1 MEIGMQWTHEHDEL
15 RRTAKRIVDE
25 EINPHVDEWERIGQF
40 PAHHVMKLLGDA
52 GLIGISRSS
61 DYGGLD
67 LDYSYEV
74 ACSEEMGGI
83 HAYGVSTAIGVQ
95 TNMCIPALA
104 KYGSD
109 ALRSEWL
116 IPTFAGDLVGC
127 IGVSEVGSGSDVAN
141 VKSIARRDG
150 DDYVIN
156 GQKMWISNGMQA
168 DWMCLLVN
176 TGEENGPHRNKSLI
190 VVPLNSNG
198 ISRQKLEKLGL
209 HSSDTAQI
217 FFDDVRVPAANLI
230 GEEGRGFIYQME
242 QFQEERL
249 YVVARSLGI
258 MQDALDTTIEY
269 TRDRQA
275 FGKAVIDNQFVAF
288 RIAEMQTEVE
298 ALRAMLHIATEKY
311 VAGEDVTTLA
321 SMAKYK
327 MGRLAEWIPGECL
340 RFWGGQG
347 FMHENRIS
355 RTYRDMKV
363 AAIGG
368 GSNEIMLQIIA
379 KRMKLSGS

>member
-1 MEIGMQWTHEHDEL
+1 MQWTHEHDEL

-109 ALRSEWL
+109 ALRAEWL
-116 IPTFAGDLVGC
+116 TPTFAGDLVGC

-141 VKSIARRDG
+141 VKSVAHRDG

-156 GQKMWISNGMQA
+156 GQKMWISSGMQA
-168 DWMCLLVN
+168 DWMCMLVN

-190 VVPLNSNG
+190 VVPLNSKG
-198 ISRQKLEKLGL
+198 ITRNKLEKLGL

-217 FFDDVRVPAANLI
+217 FFDDVRVPAGNLI

-363 AAIGG
+363 GAIGG

>member
-1 MEIGMQWTHEHDEL
+1 MQWTHEHDEL
-15 RRTAKRIVDE
+15 RCTAKRIVDE

-40 PAHHVMKLLGDA
+40 PAHHVMKLLGNA

-109 ALRSEWL
+109 ALRAEWL
-116 IPTFAGDLVGC
+116 TPTFAGDLVGC

-141 VKSIARRDG
+141 VKSVARRDG

-156 GQKMWISNGMQA
+156 GQKMWISTGMQA
-168 DWMCLLVN
+168 DWMCMLVN

-190 VVPLNSNG
+190 VVPLNSKG
-198 ISRQKLEKLGL
+198 ITRNKLEKLGL

-217 FFDDVRVPAANLI
+217 FFDDVRVPAGNLI

-363 AAIGG
+363 GAIGG

>member
-1 MEIGMQWTHEHDEL
+1 MQWTHEHDEL

-25 EINPHVDEWERIGQF
+25 EINPYVDEWERIGQF
-40 PAHHVMKLLGDA
+40 PAHHVMKLLGEA
-52 GLIGISRSS
+52 GLIGISRPS
-61 DYGGLD
+61 DYGGLG

-74 ACSEEMGGI
+74 ACSEEMGSI

-95 TNMCIPALA
+95 TNMCIPALT

-109 ALRSEWL
+109 ALRAEWL
-116 IPTFAGDLVGC
+116 TPTFAGDLVGC

-141 VKSIARRDG
+141 VKSVARRDG
-150 DDYVIN
+150 NDYVIN
-156 GQKMWISNGMQA
+156 GQKMWISTGMQA
-168 DWMCLLVN
+168 DWICMLVN

-190 VVPLNSNG
+190 VVPLNSDG
-198 ISRQKLEKLGL
+198 ITRHKLEKLGL

-217 FFDDVRVPAANLI
+217 FFDDVRVPAGNLI

>member
-1 MEIGMQWTHEHDEL
+1 MQWTHEHDAL
-15 RRTAKRIVDE
+15 RRTARRIVDE
-25 EINPHVDEWERIGQF
+25 DINPHVDEWERDGQF

-52 GLIGISRSS
+52 GLIGISRPS

-74 ACSEEMGGI
+74 ACAEEMGAI

-95 TNMCIPALA
+95 TNMCVPALA
-104 KYGSD
+104 RYGGD
-109 ALRSEWL
+109 DLRAEWL
-116 IPTFAGDLVGC
+116 APTFAGDLVGC

-141 VKSIARRDG
+141 VKSVARRDG
-150 DDYVIN
+150 GDYVIN
-156 GQKMWISNGMQA
+156 GQKMWISNGIQA
-168 DWMCLLVN
+168 DWMCMLVN

-190 VVPLNSNG
+190 VVPLNAKG
-198 ISRQKLEKLGL
+198 VTRHKLEKLGL

-217 FFDDVRVPAANLI
+217 FFDDVRVPAHHLI

-258 MQDALDTTIEY
+258 LQDAIDTTVEY
-269 TRDRQA
+269 TSDRQA
-275 FGKAVIDNQFVAF
+275 FGRAVLDNQFVAF

-311 VAGEDVTTLA
+311 VAGEDITTLA

-379 KRMKLSGS
+379 KRMKLSG

>member
-1 MEIGMQWTHEHDEL
+1 
-15 RRTAKRIVDE
+15 
-25 EINPHVDEWERIGQF
+25 
-40 PAHHVMKLLGDA
+40 
-52 GLIGISRSS
+52 
-61 DYGGLD
+61 
-67 LDYSYEV
+67 
-74 ACSEEMGGI
+74 
-83 HAYGVSTAIGVQ
+83 
-95 TNMCIPALA
+95 MC
-104 KYGSD
+104 
-109 ALRSEWL
+109 
-116 IPTFAGDLVGC
+116 
-127 IGVSEVGSGSDVAN
+127 
-141 VKSIARRDG
+141 
-150 DDYVIN
+150 
-156 GQKMWISNGMQA
+156 M
-168 DWMCLLVN
+168 LVN

-190 VVPLNSNG
+190 VVPLNSKG
-198 ISRQKLEKLGL
+198 ITRNKLEKLGL
-209 HSSDTAQI
+209 HSSDTAQL
-217 FFDDVRVPAANLI
+217 FFDDVRVPAGNLI
-230 GEEGRGFIYQME
+230 GEEGQGFIYQME

-363 AAIGG
+363 GAIGG
-368 GSNEIMLQIIA
+368 GSNEIMLQIIV

>member
-1 MEIGMQWTHEHDEL
+1 MQWTHEHDEL

>member
-168 DWMCLLVN
+168 DWLCLLVN
-176 TGEENGPHRNKSLI
+176 TSEENGPHRNKSLI

>member
-1 MEIGMQWTHEHDEL
+1 MQWTHEHEEL
-15 RRTAKRIVDE
+15 RRTARRIVDE
-25 EINPHVDEWERIGQF
+25 EINPHVDEWEEAGQF

-52 GLIGISRSS
+52 GLIGISRPS

-74 ACSEEMGGI
+74 ACAEEMGGI

-95 TNMCIPALA
+95 TNMCIPALS

-109 ALRSEWL
+109 ALRAEWL
-116 IPTFAGDLVGC
+116 MPTFAGDLVGC
-127 IGVSEVGSGSDVAN
+127 IGISEVGSGSDVAN
-141 VKSIARRDG
+141 VKSFARRDG
-150 DDYVIN
+150 GDYVIN
-156 GQKMWISNGMQA
+156 GQKMWISTGIQA
-168 DWMCLLVN
+168 DWMCMLVN
-176 TGEENGPHRNKSLI
+176 TSEEKGPHRNKSLI
-190 VVPLNSNG
+190 VVPLRSNG
-198 ISRQKLEKLGL
+198 ITRHKLSKLGL

-217 FFDDVRVPAANLI
+217 FFDEVRVPASNRI

-258 MQDALDTTIEY
+258 LQDALDTTIEY

-298 ALRAMLHIATEKY
+298 ALRALLHSATEKY

-363 AAIGG
+363 GAIGG

-379 KRMKLSGS
+379 KRMKLSG

>member
-1 MEIGMQWTHEHDEL
+1 MQWTHEHDEL

-40 PAHHVMKLLGDA
+40 PAHHVMKLLGNA

-109 ALRSEWL
+109 ALRAEWL
-116 IPTFAGDLVGC
+116 TPTFAGDLVGC

-141 VKSIARRDG
+141 VKSVARRDG

-156 GQKMWISNGMQA
+156 GQKMWISTGMQA
-168 DWMCLLVN
+168 DWMCMLVN

-190 VVPLNSNG
+190 VVPLNSKG
-198 ISRQKLEKLGL
+198 ITRNKLEKLGL

-217 FFDDVRVPAANLI
+217 FFDDVRVPAGNLI

-298 ALRAMLHIATEKY
+298 ALRAMLHIAAEKY

-363 AAIGG
+363 GAIGG

>member
-1 MEIGMQWTHEHDEL
+1 MQWPHEHDEL
-15 RRTAKRIVDE
+15 RRTARRIVDE
-25 EINPHVDEWERIGQF
+25 EINPHVDEWEEAGQF

-52 GLIGISRSS
+52 GLIGISRPS

-74 ACSEEMGGI
+74 ACAEEMGGI

-95 TNMCIPALA
+95 TNMCIPALS

-109 ALRSEWL
+109 ALRAEWL
-116 IPTFAGDLVGC
+116 MPTFAGDLVGC
-127 IGVSEVGSGSDVAN
+127 IGISEVGSGSDVAN
-141 VKSIARRDG
+141 VKSFARRDG
-150 DDYVIN
+150 GDYVIN
-156 GQKMWISNGMQA
+156 GQKMWISTGIQA
-168 DWMCLLVN
+168 DWMCMLVN
-176 TGEENGPHRNKSLI
+176 TSEEKGSHRNKSLI
-190 VVPLNSNG
+190 VVPLRSNG
-198 ISRQKLEKLGL
+198 ITRHKLSKLGL

-217 FFDDVRVPAANLI
+217 FFDEVRVPASNRI

-258 MQDALDTTIEY
+258 LQDALDTTIEY

-298 ALRAMLHIATEKY
+298 ALRALLHTATAKY

-363 AAIGG
+363 GAIGG

-379 KRMKLSGS
+379 KRMKLSG

>member
-1 MEIGMQWTHEHDEL
+1 MQWTHEHDEL

-109 ALRSEWL
+109 ALRAEWL
-116 IPTFAGDLVGC
+116 TPTFAGDLVGC

-141 VKSIARRDG
+141 VKSVARRDG

-156 GQKMWISNGMQA
+156 GQKMWISTGMQA
-168 DWMCLLVN
+168 DWMCMLVN

-190 VVPLNSNG
+190 VVPLNSQG
-198 ISRQKLEKLGL
+198 ITRNKLEKLGL
-209 HSSDTAQI
+209 HSSDTAQL
-217 FFDDVRVPAANLI
+217 FFDDVRVPAGNLI
-230 GEEGRGFIYQME
+230 GEEGQGFIYQME

-363 AAIGG
+363 GAIGG
-368 GSNEIMLQIIA
+368 GSNEIMLQIIV

>member
-1 MEIGMQWTHEHDEL
+1 MQWTHEHDEL
-15 RRTAKRIVDE
+15 RRTARRIVDE
-25 EINPHVDEWERIGQF
+25 EINPHVDEWEEAGQF

-52 GLIGISRSS
+52 GLIGISRPS

-74 ACSEEMGGI
+74 ACAEEMGGI

-95 TNMCIPALA
+95 TNMCIPALS

-109 ALRSEWL
+109 ALRAEWL
-116 IPTFAGDLVGC
+116 MPTFAGDLVGC
-127 IGVSEVGSGSDVAN
+127 IGISEVGSGSDVAN
-141 VKSIARRDG
+141 VKSFARRDG

-156 GQKMWISNGMQA
+156 GQKMWISTGIQA
-168 DWMCLLVN
+168 DWMCMLVN
-176 TGEENGPHRNKSLI
+176 TSEEKGSHRNKSLI
-190 VVPLNSNG
+190 VVPLRSNG
-198 ISRQKLEKLGL
+198 ITRHKLSKLGL

-217 FFDDVRVPAANLI
+217 FFDEVRVPASNRI
-230 GEEGRGFIYQME
+230 GEEGRGFTYQME

-258 MQDALDTTIEY
+258 LQDALDTTIEY

-298 ALRAMLHIATEKY
+298 ALRALLHTATAKY

-363 AAIGG
+363 GAIGG

-379 KRMKLSGS
+379 KRMKLSG

>member
-1 MEIGMQWTHEHDEL
+1 MQWTQEHDEL
-15 RRTAKRIVDE
+15 RRTARRIVE
-25 EINPHVDEWERIGQF
+25 NEINPYVDEWEREGQF

-52 GLIGISRSS
+52 GLIGISRPT

-74 ACSEEMGGI
+74 ACAEEMGGI

-109 ALRSEWL
+109 ALREEWL
-116 IPTFAGDLVGC
+116 APTFAGDLVGC
-127 IGVSEVGSGSDVAN
+127 IGVSEVGSGSDVAS

-150 DDYVIN
+150 DDLVIN
-156 GQKMWISNGMQA
+156 GQKMWISSGIQA
-168 DWMCLLVN
+168 DWMCMLVN
-176 TGEENGPHRNKSLI
+176 TGEENGPHRNKSLV
-190 VVPLNSNG
+190 VVPLNSKG
-198 ISRQKLEKLGL
+198 VSRHKLEKLGL

-217 FFDDVRVPAANLI
+217 FFDDVRVPAGNLI

-258 MQDALDTTIEY
+258 MQDAIDTTIEY
-269 TRDRQA
+269 TRDREA
-275 FGKAVIDNQFVAF
+275 FGRAVLDNQFVAF

-298 ALRAMLHIATEKY
+298 ALRAMLHSATEKY

-363 AAIGG
+363 GAIGG

-379 KRMKLSGS
+379 KRLQLSG

>member
-1 MEIGMQWTHEHDEL
+1 MQWTHEHDEL

-109 ALRSEWL
+109 ALRAEWL
-116 IPTFAGDLVGC
+116 TPTFAGDLVGC

-141 VKSIARRDG
+141 VKSVARRDG
-150 DDYVIN
+150 DDYVID
-156 GQKMWISNGMQA
+156 GQKMWISTGMQA
-168 DWMCLLVN
+168 DWMCMLVN
-176 TGEENGPHRNKSLI
+176 TGGENGPHRNKSLI
-190 VVPLNSNG
+190 VVPLNSQG
-198 ISRQKLEKLGL
+198 ITRNKLEKLGL
-209 HSSDTAQI
+209 HSSDTAQL
-217 FFDDVRVPAANLI
+217 FFDDVRVPAGNLI

-347 FMHENRIS
+347 FMNENRIS

-363 AAIGG
+363 GAIGG

>member
-1 MEIGMQWTHEHDEL
+1 MQWTHEHDEL

-25 EINPHVDEWERIGQF
+25 EINPHVDDWERIGQF

-109 ALRSEWL
+109 ALRAEWL
-116 IPTFAGDLVGC
+116 TPTFAGDLVGC

-141 VKSIARRDG
+141 VKSVARRDG

-156 GQKMWISNGMQA
+156 GQKMWISTGMQA
-168 DWMCLLVN
+168 DWMCMLVN
-176 TGEENGPHRNKSLI
+176 TGGENGPHRNKSLI
-190 VVPLNSNG
+190 VVPLNSQG
-198 ISRQKLEKLGL
+198 ITRNKLEKLGL
-209 HSSDTAQI
+209 HSSDTAQL
-217 FFDDVRVPAANLI
+217 FFDDVRVPAGNLI

-347 FMHENRIS
+347 FMNENRIS

-363 AAIGG
+363 GAIGG

>member
-1 MEIGMQWTHEHDEL
+1 MRWTHEHDEL

-40 PAHHVMKLLGDA
+40 PAHFVMKLLGNA
-52 GLIGISRSS
+52 GLIGISRTS

-109 ALRSEWL
+109 ALRAEWL
-116 IPTFAGDLVGC
+116 TPTFAGDLVGC

-141 VKSIARRDG
+141 VKSVAHRDG

-156 GQKMWISNGMQA
+156 GQKMWISSGMQA
-168 DWMCLLVN
+168 DWMCMLVN

-190 VVPLNSNG
+190 VVPLNSKG
-198 ISRQKLEKLGL
+198 ITRNKLEKLGL

-217 FFDDVRVPAANLI
+217 FFDDVRVPAGNLI

-363 AAIGG
+363 GAIGG

>member
-1 MEIGMQWTHEHDEL
+1 MQWTHEHDEL
-15 RRTAKRIVDE
+15 RRTARRIVDE
-25 EINPHVDEWERIGQF
+25 EINPNVDEWEERANSRHI
-40 PAHHVMKLLGDA
+40 MMRLLECRFDRHFTSDR
-52 GLIGISRSS
+52 LWRS
-61 DYGGLD
+61 GPE
-67 LDYSYEV
+67 YSYEV
-74 ACSEEMGGI
+74 ACAEEMGRI

-104 KYGSD
+104 KFGSD
-109 ALRSEWL
+109 ALREEWL
-116 IPTFAGDLVGC
+116 APTFAGDLVGC

-141 VKSIARRDG
+141 VKSFARRDG

-156 GQKMWISNGMQA
+156 GQKMWISNGIQA
-168 DWMCLLVN
+168 DWMCMLVN

-190 VVPLNSNG
+190 VVPLTSDG
-198 ISRQKLEKLGL
+198 ITRHKLSKLGL

-217 FFDDVRVPAANLI
+217 FFDDVRVPASNLI

-298 ALRAMLHIATEKY
+298 ALRALLHSATEKY

-363 AAIGG
+363 GAIGG

-379 KRMKLSGS
+379 KRMKLSG

>member
-1 MEIGMQWTHEHDEL
+1 MEIEMQWTHEHDEL

-25 EINPHVDEWERIGQF
+25 EINPYVDEWERIGQF
-40 PAHHVMKLLGDA
+40 PAHHVMKLLGEA
-52 GLIGISRSS
+52 GLIGISRPS
-61 DYGGLD
+61 DYGGLG

-74 ACSEEMGGI
+74 ACSEEMGSI

-95 TNMCIPALA
+95 TNMCIPALT

-109 ALRSEWL
+109 ALRAEWL
-116 IPTFAGDLVGC
+116 TPTFAGDLVGC

-141 VKSIARRDG
+141 VKSVARRDG
-150 DDYVIN
+150 NDYVIN
-156 GQKMWISNGMQA
+156 GQKMWISTGMQA
-168 DWMCLLVN
+168 DWICMLVN

-190 VVPLNSNG
+190 VVPLNSDG
-198 ISRQKLEKLGL
+198 ITRHKLEKLGL

-217 FFDDVRVPAANLI
+217 FFDDVRVPAGNLI

-269 TRDRQA
+269 TRDRQV

-311 VAGEDVTTLA
+311 IAGEDVTTLA

-363 AAIGG
+363 GAIGG

>member
-1 MEIGMQWTHEHDEL
+1 MEIKMQWTHEHDEL

-40 PAHHVMKLLGDA
+40 PAHFVMKLLGNA
-52 GLIGISRSS
+52 GLIGISRTS

-109 ALRSEWL
+109 ALRAEWL
-116 IPTFAGDLVGC
+116 TPTFAGDLVGC

-141 VKSIARRDG
+141 VKSVAHRDG

-156 GQKMWISNGMQA
+156 GQKMWISSGMQA
-168 DWMCLLVN
+168 DWMCMLVN

-190 VVPLNSNG
+190 VVPLNSKG
-198 ISRQKLEKLGL
+198 ITRNKLEKLGL

-217 FFDDVRVPAANLI
+217 FFDDVRVPAGNLI

-311 VAGEDVTTLA
+311 VAGEDVATLA

-363 AAIGG
+363 GAIGG

-379 KRMKLSGS
+379 KRMKLSAS

>member
-1 MEIGMQWTHEHDEL
+1 MQWTHEHDEL
-15 RRTAKRIVDE
+15 RRTARRIVDE
-25 EINPHVDEWERIGQF
+25 EINPHVDEWEEAGQF

-52 GLIGISRSS
+52 GLIGISRPS

-74 ACSEEMGGI
+74 ACAEEMGGI

-95 TNMCIPALA
+95 TNMCIPALS

-109 ALRSEWL
+109 ALRAEWL
-116 IPTFAGDLVGC
+116 MPTFAGDLVGC
-127 IGVSEVGSGSDVAN
+127 IGISEVGSGSDVAN
-141 VKSIARRDG
+141 VKSFARRDG

-156 GQKMWISNGMQA
+156 GQKMWISTGIQA
-168 DWMCLLVN
+168 DWMCMLVN
-176 TGEENGPHRNKSLI
+176 TSEEKGSHRNKSLI
-190 VVPLNSNG
+190 VVPLRSNG
-198 ISRQKLEKLGL
+198 ITRHKLSKLGL

-217 FFDDVRVPAANLI
+217 FFDEVRVPASNRI

-258 MQDALDTTIEY
+258 LQDALDTTIEY

-298 ALRAMLHIATEKY
+298 ALRALLHTATAKY

-363 AAIGG
+363 GAIGG

-379 KRMKLSGS
+379 KRMKLSG

>member
-1 MEIGMQWTHEHDEL
+1 MQWTHEHDEL

-40 PAHHVMKLLGDA
+40 PAQHVMKLLGNA

-109 ALRSEWL
+109 ALRAEWL
-116 IPTFAGDLVGC
+116 TPTFAGDLVGC

-141 VKSIARRDG
+141 VKSVARRDG

-156 GQKMWISNGMQA
+156 GQKMWISTGMQA
-168 DWMCLLVN
+168 DWMCMLVN

-190 VVPLNSNG
+190 VVPLNSKG
-198 ISRQKLEKLGL
+198 ITRNKLEKLGL

-217 FFDDVRVPAANLI
+217 FFDDVRVPAGNLI

-363 AAIGG
+363 GAIGG

>member
-1 MEIGMQWTHEHDEL
+1 MQWTHEHDEL

-40 PAHHVMKLLGDA
+40 PAQHVMKLLGNA
-52 GLIGISRSS
+52 GLIGISRTS

-109 ALRSEWL
+109 ALRAEWL
-116 IPTFAGDLVGC
+116 TPTFAGDLVGC

-141 VKSIARRDG
+141 VKSVARRDG

-156 GQKMWISNGMQA
+156 GQKMWISSGMQA
-168 DWMCLLVN
+168 DWMCMLVN

-190 VVPLNSNG
+190 VVPLNSKG
-198 ISRQKLEKLGL
+198 ITRNKLEKLGL

-217 FFDDVRVPAANLI
+217 FFDDVRVPAGNLI

-363 AAIGG
+363 GAIGG

>member
-1 MEIGMQWTHEHDEL
+1 MQWTHEHDEL

-40 PAHHVMKLLGDA
+40 PAHHVMKLLGNA

-109 ALRSEWL
+109 ALRAEWL
-116 IPTFAGDLVGC
+116 TPTFAGDLVGC

-141 VKSIARRDG
+141 VKSVAHRDG

-156 GQKMWISNGMQA
+156 GQKMWISSGMQA
-168 DWMCLLVN
+168 DWMCMLVN

-190 VVPLNSNG
+190 VVPLNSKG
-198 ISRQKLEKLGL
+198 ITRNKLEKLGL

-217 FFDDVRVPAANLI
+217 FFDDVRVPAGNLI

-347 FMHENRIS
+347 FMQENRIS

-363 AAIGG
+363 GAIGG

>member
-1 MEIGMQWTHEHDEL
+1 MQWTHEHDEL

-25 EINPHVDEWERIGQF
+25 EINPYVDEWERIGQF
-40 PAHHVMKLLGDA
+40 PAHHVMKLLGEA
-52 GLIGISRSS
+52 GLIGISRPS
-61 DYGGLD
+61 DYGGLG

-74 ACSEEMGGI
+74 ACSEEMGSI

-95 TNMCIPALA
+95 TNMCIPALT

-109 ALRSEWL
+109 ALRAEWL
-116 IPTFAGDLVGC
+116 TPTFAGDLVGC

-141 VKSIARRDG
+141 VKSVARRDG
-150 DDYVIN
+150 NDYVIN
-156 GQKMWISNGMQA
+156 GQKMWISTGMQA
-168 DWMCLLVN
+168 DWICMLVN

-190 VVPLNSNG
+190 VVPLNSDG
-198 ISRQKLEKLGL
+198 ITRHKLEKLGL

-217 FFDDVRVPAANLI
+217 FFDDVRVPAGNLI

-269 TRDRQA
+269 TRDRQV

-311 VAGEDVTTLA
+311 IAGEDVTTLA

>member
-1 MEIGMQWTHEHDEL
+1 MQWTHEHDEL

-40 PAHHVMKLLGDA
+40 PAQHVMKLLGNA

-109 ALRSEWL
+109 ALRAEWL
-116 IPTFAGDLVGC
+116 TPTFAGDLVGC

-141 VKSIARRDG
+141 VKSVARRDG

-156 GQKMWISNGMQA
+156 GQKMWISSGMQA
-168 DWMCLLVN
+168 DWMCMLVN

-190 VVPLNSNG
+190 VVPLNSKG
-198 ISRQKLEKLGL
+198 ITRNKLEKLGL

-217 FFDDVRVPAANLI
+217 FFDDVRVPAGNLI

-363 AAIGG
+363 GAIGG

>member
-1 MEIGMQWTHEHDEL
+1 MQWTHEHDAL
-15 RRTAKRIVDE
+15 RRTARRIVDE
-25 EINPHVDEWERIGQF
+25 DINPHVDEWERDGQF

-52 GLIGISRSS
+52 GLIGISRPS

-74 ACSEEMGGI
+74 ACAEEMGAI

-95 TNMCIPALA
+95 TNMCVPALA
-104 KYGSD
+104 RYGGD
-109 ALRSEWL
+109 DLRAEWL
-116 IPTFAGDLVGC
+116 APTFAGDLVGC

-141 VKSIARRDG
+141 VKSVARRHG
-150 DDYVIN
+150 GDYVIN
-156 GQKMWISNGMQA
+156 GQKMWISNGIQA
-168 DWMCLLVN
+168 DWMCMLVN

-190 VVPLNSNG
+190 VVPLNAKG
-198 ISRQKLEKLGL
+198 VTRHKLEKLGL

-217 FFDDVRVPAANLI
+217 FFDDVRVPAHHLI

-258 MQDALDTTIEY
+258 LQDAIDTTVEY
-269 TRDRQA
+269 TSDRQA
-275 FGKAVIDNQFVAF
+275 FGRAVLDNQFVAF

-311 VAGEDVTTLA
+311 VAGEDITTLA

-379 KRMKLSGS
+379 KRMKLSG

>member
-1 MEIGMQWTHEHDEL
+1 MEIEMQWTHEHDEL

-40 PAHHVMKLLGDA
+40 PAHHVMKLLGNA

-83 HAYGVSTAIGVQ
+83 QAYGVSTAIGVQ

-109 ALRSEWL
+109 ALRAEWL
-116 IPTFAGDLVGC
+116 TPTFAGDLVGC

-141 VKSIARRDG
+141 VKSVARRDG

-156 GQKMWISNGMQA
+156 GQKMWISSGMQA
-168 DWMCLLVN
+168 DWMCMLVN

-190 VVPLNSNG
+190 VVPLNSKG
-198 ISRQKLEKLGL
+198 ITRNKLEKLGL

-217 FFDDVRVPAANLI
+217 FFDDVRVPAGNLI

-363 AAIGG
+363 GAIGG

>member
-1 MEIGMQWTHEHDEL
+1 MEIEMQWTHEHDEM

-40 PAHHVMKLLGDA
+40 PAHHVMKVLGDA

-61 DYGGLD
+61 DYGGFD

-109 ALRSEWL
+109 ALRAEWL
-116 IPTFAGDLVGC
+116 TPTFAGDLVGC

-141 VKSIARRDG
+141 VKSVARRDG

-156 GQKMWISNGMQA
+156 GQKMWISTGMQA
-168 DWMCLLVN
+168 DWMCMLVN

-190 VVPLNSNG
+190 VVPLNSDG
-198 ISRQKLEKLGL
+198 ISRHKLEKLGL

-217 FFDDVRVPAANLI
+217 FFDDVRVPAGNLI

-363 AAIGG
+363 GAIGG
-368 GSNEIMLQIIA
+368 GSNEVMLQIIA